1 MNITYNRR
9 EVAES
14 PGFGQSV
21 REMEGGHKGALA
33 GGISLVGYRRF
44 GRQSSMEKKKIKV
57 NRNKLMGAKK
67 KKSGQKAK
75 CFSCTI
81 LCLLDLDGS
90 RKGTELPCQY
100 N

>member
-1 MNITYNRR
+1 M
-9 EVAES
+9 AES

-44 GRQSSMEKKKIKV
+44 GRQSSVEKK
-57 NRNKLMGAKK
+57 NKSKQKQIDGCKK

-90 RKGTELPCQY
+90 RKGTELSCQCLV
-100 N
+100 

>member
-1 MNITYNRR
+1 MNHTILDAHLIVQKVVLSVRAIRILMNITHDRR

-44 GRQSSMEKKKIKV
+44 ERQPSVEKKK
-57 NRNKLMGAKK
+57 
-67 KKSGQKAK
+67 
-75 CFSCTI
+75 
-81 LCLLDLDGS
+81 
-90 RKGTELPCQY
+90 
-100 N
+100 